1 MRISSLAN
9 WFTDGTDLE
18 DALDTFEMSNVAEKE
33 PRIRF
38 DDDHQVLSDD
48 F

>member
-33 PRIRF
+33 HSGRKQTRIRL
-38 DDDHQVLSDD
+38 DSDL
-48 F
+48 